1 MCLTIGAVIEESQ
14 STNYFQKQPCAK
26 AREMLILKWAIVGF
40 LLTISYKS
48 VLLSNLINI
57 EYEEALDT
65 VEDVLRSDKPLFLDT
80 TSAVGNLLK
89 SDPREGMKELSKK
102 AKGFKTGVSQNGN
115 APLWL
120 QKG

>member
-40 LLTISYKS
+40 LLTNSYKS

-65 VEDVLRSDKPLFLDT
+65 VEDILRSDKPLFMDT

-89 SDPREGMKELSKK
+89 SDPREKIKDLSKK
-102 AKGFKTGVSQNGN
+102 ANGFNTGVSHNGN
-115 APLWL
+115 APLWI